1 MIQKEKYQRT
11 HQLIFLIIQYVQM
24 SNSPQFCCNLIY
36 IGVNLEVQGTFQP
49 SYIIALI
56 VAISSNF
63 RECFIG
69 VVKMRLMIL
78 ESVATLVVYTT
89 RYIKTSY
96 LSEHPCLC
104 LYFKIS
110 ATNTWFVMKDRFVLI
125 QIWPLMFCKLLLQNG
140 FLARDC
146 N

>member
-11 HQLIFLIIQYVQM
+11 HQLIYSIIIIYVQYVQI
-24 SNSPQFCCNLIY
+24 SNSPQLYCNLIY

-56 VAISSNF
+56 VALYSNF

-69 VVKMRLMIL
+69 VGKMRLMIL

-104 LYFKIS
+104 
-110 ATNTWFVMKDRFVLI
+110 
-125 QIWPLMFCKLLLQNG
+125 PLFQDK
-140 FLARDC
+140 C